1 MQERSFHLRD
11 EPTELS
17 ISLLSR
23 SLETD
28 SVMRGVSPQN
38 YANRSRVIRQQTEL
52 LAKKVAGDAAEKSK
66 QAAKAMR
73 KVSRASDHREEGGQG

>member
-1 MQERSFHLRD
+1 MQERSFHLTD

-38 YANRSRVIRQQTEL
+38 YAHRSRVIRQQTEL
-52 LAKKVAGDAAEKSK
+52 LAKNGAGDAAEKSK

>member
-1 MQERSFHLRD
+1 MQERSFHLTD

-28 SVMRGVSPQN
+28 SVMR
-38 YANRSRVIRQQTEL
+38 
-52 LAKKVAGDAAEKSK
+52 
-66 QAAKAMR
+66 
-73 KVSRASDHREEGGQG
+73 ASVPKITLIDRE